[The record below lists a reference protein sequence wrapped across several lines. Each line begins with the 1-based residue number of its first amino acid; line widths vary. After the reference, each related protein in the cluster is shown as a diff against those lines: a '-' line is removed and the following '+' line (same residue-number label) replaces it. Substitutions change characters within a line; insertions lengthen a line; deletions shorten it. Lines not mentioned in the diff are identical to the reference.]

1 MLLHSHV
8 ASSKQLHILV
18 VDDHPVVR
26 KGILAI
32 LSHGLGSVDVAE
44 ASDAAHGLSIIETT
58 RLDLVITDISL
69 PGING
74 IEFVKQS
81 IARWPDLR
89 FLVLTRHDEELFA
102 ERALRAGA
110 RGFVMKSEADTEL
123 VDAVRKILN
132 GSVYVT
138 NNAKTQILSN
148 LSDLDQSKTGVERLS
163 DRELEVYEHIGHG
176 ASRGEIAS
184 ALNVSVKTVDS
195 YRSRLKDKLDLR
207 TTAQLVQHAVQWV
220 QSAK

>member
-1 MLLHSHV
+1 MLPHSQV
-8 ASSKQLHILV
+8 AKPKQVHILV

-32 LSHGLGSVDVAE
+32 LSNGLDRVDVAE
-44 ASDAAHGLSIIETT
+44 ASDAPHALSMIETT
-58 RLDLVITDISL
+58 RPDLVITDISL

-74 IEFVKQS
+74 IEFVKQT
-81 IARWPDLR
+81 IARWPALR
-89 FLVLTRHDEELFA
+89 FLVLSRHDEELYA

-110 RGFVMKSEADTEL
+110 RGFVMKSEADTAL

-138 NNAKTQILSN
+138 SNVKAQILSN
-148 LSDLDQSKTGVERLS
+148 LTDLDQSKTSVERLS

-176 ASRGEIAS
+176 ASRGEIAR

-195 YRSRLKDKLDLR
+195 YRSRLKDKLGLR
-207 TTAQLVQHAVQWV
+207 TTAQLVQSAVQWV
-220 QSAK
+220 QTSK

>member
-1 MLLHSHV
+1 MLLHPHV
-8 ASSKQLHILV
+8 AKPKQLHILV

-32 LSHGLGSVDVAE
+32 LSSGLGSVEVAE
-44 ASDAAHGLSIIETT
+44 ASDAPQALSMIETA
-58 RLDLVITDISL
+58 RPDLVIADISL

-74 IEFVKQS
+74 IEFVKQG
-81 IARWPDLR
+81 IARWPALR
-89 FLVLTRHDEELFA
+89 FLVLTRHDEELYA

-110 RGFVMKSEADTEL
+110 RGFVMKSEADTTL

-132 GSVYVT
+132 GSVYVSS
-138 NNAKTQILSN
+138 NAKVQILSN
-148 LSDLDQSKTGVERLS
+148 LSNLDQSKTGVERLS
-163 DRELEVYEHIGHG
+163 DREIEVYEHIGQG
-176 ASRGEIAS
+176 ASRSEIAR

-207 TTAQLVQHAVQWV
+207 TTAQLVQSAVHWV
-220 QSAK
+220 QTSK